1 MIKIPKRKW
10 RYPMAYE
17 RQYSKELVALVNRLY
32 EATEESMQ
40 DITDFIDK
48 NRMDAVGDI
57 LDTIVNKIKQNY
69 YILVTRD
76 FLKRKIQQMIDAV
89 NNFNMNEFRQS
100 LKSAIG
106 VDVFQSEPKLEEMTE
121 LWVKENITLITSVE
135 NQYFDRLENIIS
147 DAVRNGTLTPEVT
160 KQIQDLT
167 GVSKRR
173 AQLIAVDQIGKLNG
187 QLTKYRQTMAG
198 IQEYIWR
205 TAGDN
210 RVRPAHMLRNG
221 KKFKWSNPPPD
232 GHPGMAIRC
241 RCVAIPVIDL
251 DNLKIQ
257 GVRI

>member
-17 RQYSKELVALVNRLY
+17 RQYSKELTALVNNLH
-32 EATEESMQ
+32 EITKENMQ

-187 QLTKYRQTMAG
+187 QIGR
-198 IQEYIWR
+198 
-205 TAGDN
+205 
-210 RVRPAHMLRNG
+210 AH
-221 KKFKWSNPPPD
+221 
-232 GHPGMAIRC
+232 
-241 RCVAIPVIDL
+241 V
-251 DNLKIQ
+251 
-257 GVRI
+257 